1 MFFHLLSQPTVP
13 INTSLSSQ
21 HTSYRLQLIK
31 GQKCHT
37 AFQMMEA
44 DLRTFSTNHGS
55 VLYHFRDVAR

>member
-31 GQKCHT
+31 GQKCHM

-44 DLRTFSTNHGS
+44 DL
-55 VLYHFRDVAR
+55 